1 MAENHVAIAIPTRW
15 IVGVRI
21 ASAVLGFGAAFVI
34 GPIVDWLLG
43 LAGDAPGPL
52 RLAAGLP
59 LVWAIPVLTI
69 AGVGLGFWITREWQ
83 RENGIITVSPEGVT
97 VQRGGTGSHVARDR
111 IHEVFSDGRDL
122 ILADKQTSELLRV
135 KTDRILLT
143 RLCQAFEGLGYPW
156 QGTTDPHEHA
166 FETWVDGNG
175 QLNGRAQDLLRA
187 RQRALA
193 DKRSGAAED
202 VRDDLRDLGIV
213 VRDRNDAQ
221 QYRVVPDHR

>member
-1 MAENHVAIAIPTRW
+1 VTENHVAIAIPTRW

-21 ASAVLGFGAAFVI
+21 AGAVLGFGAAFVI
-34 GPIVDWLLG
+34 GPIVNWLLG

-59 LVWAIPVLTI
+59 LMWAIPALTI
-69 AGVGLGFWITREWQ
+69 AGLGLGFWITREWQ
-83 RENGIITVSPEGVT
+83 KENGIITVSPDGVT
-97 VQRGGTGSHVARDR
+97 VQRGGAGSHVARDR
-111 IHEVFSDGRDL
+111 IDEVFSDGRDL
-122 ILADKQTSELLRV
+122 ILVDEHTNELLRA
-135 KTDRILLT
+135 KTDKMLLP
-143 RLCQAFEGLGYPW
+143 RLRQAFVGFGYHW

-175 QLNGRAQDLLRA
+175 QLSDRVQDLLRA

-202 VRDDLRDLGIV
+202 ARDDLRDLGIV

-221 QYRVVPDHR
+221 QYRVVPDQR